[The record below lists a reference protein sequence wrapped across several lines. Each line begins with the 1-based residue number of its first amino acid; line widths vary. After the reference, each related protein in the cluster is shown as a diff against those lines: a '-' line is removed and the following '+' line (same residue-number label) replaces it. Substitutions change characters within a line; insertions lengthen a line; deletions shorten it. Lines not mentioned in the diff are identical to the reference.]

1 MFFAVSLLVCLAL
14 IGLDQVIKH
23 LVIVYLKPVPFV
35 DVIPHVLRFRYIEN
49 RGAIFG
55 SFSNQTVVLTVFS
68 TVLLIGSVL
77 YFVKNRNKSKFI
89 NVCLIMMISGGIG
102 NIIDR
107 IRLQYV
113 VDFIEPTFVNFAVFN
128 FADCL
133 ITVGAFA
140 LFFYLLR
147 DMILEYKKPKS
158 GAVSESS
165 ASESASP
172 AAEPEVADTPAQTD
186 NDGND

>member
-1 MFFAVSLLVCLAL
+1 MFYAVSLLVCLAL
-14 IGLDQVIKH
+14 IGIDQIIKH
-23 LVIVYLKPVPFV
+23 LVIEYLKPVPFI

-55 SFSNQTVVLTVFS
+55 SFSNQTVILTVFS
-68 TVLLIGSVL
+68 VILLVGSVL
-77 YFVKNRNKSKFI
+77 YFVRNRNKSKFV
-89 NVCLIMMISGGIG
+89 NVCLVMMISGGIG
-102 NIIDR
+102 NLIDR
-107 IRLQYV
+107 IHQQYV
-113 VDFIEPTFVNFAVFN
+113 VDFIELLFVHFAVFN

-147 DMILEYKKPKS
+147 DVILDYKKQKTKPTS
-158 GAVSESS
+158 DTS
-165 ASESASP
+165 ASDNTKLAEETEEANPP
-172 AAEPEVADTPAQTD
+172 AEGD

>member
-68 TVLLIGSVL
+68 AILLIGSVL
-77 YFVKNRNKSKFI
+77 YFIKNRNKSKFI

-147 DMILEYKKPKS
+147 DVILDYKKSKS
-158 GAVSESS
+158 NPQST
-165 ASESASP
+165 ASENAAP
-172 AAEPEVADTPAQTD
+172 AEETEAADTPAQTD
-186 NDGND
+186 SDGND